1 MCIGI
6 LLAYLSVHH
15 VYVQSAEAEEG
26 AGSPGTG
33 VADGCEPICGCCK
46 LDPGLLEK
54 QSVL

>member
-6 LLAYLSVHH
+6 LPAHLSVHH
-15 VYVQSAEAEEG
+15 VYVRSAEAEEG
-26 AGSPGTG
+26 AGAPGTG
-33 VADGCEPICGCCK
+33 VADGCEPICECCK